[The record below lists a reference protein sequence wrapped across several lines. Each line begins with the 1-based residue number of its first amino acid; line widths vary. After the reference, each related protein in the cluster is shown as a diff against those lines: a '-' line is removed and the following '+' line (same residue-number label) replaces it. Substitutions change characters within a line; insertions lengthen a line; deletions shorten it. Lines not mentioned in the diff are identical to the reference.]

1 MYGNQDQRSCK
12 VKRNIALIYLRG
24 NQFQEALRELCEVE
38 YLERVVYGEKSVSLG
53 KTLKIIGTL

>member
-1 MYGNQDQRSCK
+1 MYGSYDVRSCK

-24 NQFQEALRELCEVE
+24 NQFQEALRELSEVE